1 MRNTIKLKS
10 YVDVFNEYEANAAI
24 SPGMLVELMSTG
36 KVRKHATSGGNALP
50 IMFAIEDALQG
61 KAVDEDYA
69 AGDVVR
75 CWIPQRGDEVQA
87 LLADE
92 QNVSIGDA
100 LMSNGQGL
108 LTKYVAES
116 WESADAQQANTLY
129 PACIVAIAL
138 EAKDLA
144 TIEDSESSG
153 GGDNWH
159 GIAVRIV

>member
-10 YVDVFNEYEANAAI
+10 YLDVFNEYTANAAI

-36 KVRKHATSGGNALP
+36 KVRAHATSAGNVTP

-61 KAVDEDYA
+61 KGVEDAYA

-92 QNVSIGDA
+92 QIVVVGDA

-108 LTKYVAES
+108 LTKFMPDS
-116 WESADAQQANTLY
+116 WDSADAQTQGTVEPNK
-129 PACIVAIAL
+129 IVAIAL
-138 EAKDLA
+138 EAKDLN
-144 TIEDSESSG
+144 TIEGSESSG
-153 GGDNWH
+153 AGTAWH